1 MGAGAGSQCPGVSEK
16 ENPMM
21 QCSRTMDIHKIR
33 KTIVEHVAAS
43 AFKIT
48 PRHLERTI
56 TETYSLD
63 KFRTKA
69 LLKDL
74 VAQGELEYTYEF
86 GSTYLVPSFSKPVRI
101 SAHVVI
107 MPAGHQYL
115 PASDDVII
123 QIQPGAAFGGG
134 RHPTTRLSVRGIE
147 FLLKEVRPAW
157 LNKDC
162 SLLDIGTGSAI
173 LAIAS
178 VCLGIGKAVGIDID
192 PCAVAEARENI
203 ALNNYAKRITISDR
217 KIDAINRSFS
227 MVVANLRY
235 PSLKKLYRQIIRL
248 IDPDGWAVLSG
259 FRCHEKQDLMAFY
272 TARYFQSIWT
282 ADQLGWSAVVLK
294 KTN

>member
-1 MGAGAGSQCPGVSEK
+1 MR
-16 ENPMM
+16 
-21 QCSRTMDIHKIR
+21 CSNTMDIHEIR
-33 KTIVEHVAAS
+33 KIIVEQVDAS

-48 PRHLERTI
+48 PHHLEKKI
-56 TETYSLD
+56 IETYGLD
-63 KFRTKA
+63 KRRAKA
-69 LLKDL
+69 ILKDL

-86 GSTYLVPSFSKPVRI
+86 GSTYIVPSFSKPVRI

-115 PASDDVII
+115 PADDDVII
-123 QIQPGAAFGGG
+123 RIQPGAAFGGG

-147 FLLKEVRPAW
+147 FLLKEVHPAW
-157 LNKDC
+157 LNRDC
-162 SLLDIGTGSAI
+162 ALLDIGTGSAV

-178 VCLGIGKAVGIDID
+178 VCLGIRKAVGIDID
-192 PCAVAEARENI
+192 PCAVAEARENV
-203 ALNNYAKRITISDR
+203 ALNNYAKRINISDR

-227 MVVANLRY
+227 TVVANLRY